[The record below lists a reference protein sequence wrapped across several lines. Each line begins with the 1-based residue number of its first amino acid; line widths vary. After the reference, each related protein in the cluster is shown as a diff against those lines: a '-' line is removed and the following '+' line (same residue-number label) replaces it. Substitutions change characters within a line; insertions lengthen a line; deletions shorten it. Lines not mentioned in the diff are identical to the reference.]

1 MESFEERLCRRCG
14 LTKADVDMLISAMRC
29 EEWKRGE
36 VLVREGR
43 RNTGFYIIAEG
54 IWRASYINSEGNDMT
69 LWFASQGEI
78 LFSSWSYVANEASM
92 LTIEAMSDSV
102 LYTMT
107 RDEAETFFM
116 SSVEAARIAR
126 RMYEKQIF
134 ELDKWLLGSGA
145 PKARERYLALLEDNA
160 ELLQYVPLKH
170 IASYLFITPQSL
182 SRIRSE
188 LVRGKKADLKEDDL

>member
-1 MESFEERLCRRCG
+1 
-14 LTKADVDMLISAMRC
+14 
-29 EEWKRGE
+29 
-36 VLVREGR
+36 
-43 RNTGFYIIAEG
+43 
-54 IWRASYINSEGNDMT
+54 
-69 LWFASQGEI
+69 
-78 LFSSWSYVANEASM
+78 
-92 LTIEAMSDSV
+92 
-102 LYTMT
+102 
-107 RDEAETFFM
+107 M

-188 LVRGKKADLKEDDL
+188 LVRGKKSGSERR

>member
-1 MESFEERLCRRCG
+1 MESFEERLCRRYG

-43 RNTGFYIIAEG
+43 RNTGFYIIADG

-145 PKARERYLALLEDNA
+145 PKARERYLALLEDNT

-188 LVRGKKADLKEDDL
+188 LVRGKKNGSERR